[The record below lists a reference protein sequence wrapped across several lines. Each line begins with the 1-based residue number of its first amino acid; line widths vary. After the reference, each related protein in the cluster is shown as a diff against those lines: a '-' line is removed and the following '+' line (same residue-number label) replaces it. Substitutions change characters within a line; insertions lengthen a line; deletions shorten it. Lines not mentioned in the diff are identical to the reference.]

1 MGNKISVPD
10 KLSVKSSKKQQRYA
24 GAYAA
29 AVTEDDYGNVKHPNR
44 PPHAYDLKEAD
55 VSSCYDLREPSSDSS
70 QGRRPKKEPTRSD
83 GELPSLSR
91 RSDSNSWKHSTTSRH
106 STSTLFGAKVSV
118 DDFEPIATIGK
129 GSFAKVLQVRK
140 KNTGE
145 IFAMKILLKSTIIA
159 RNQVE
164 HTRAERSILQ
174 HIKHPYIVSL
184 KYAFQTED
192 KLYLVMDFCGGGE
205 LFYHLKREGRFSE
218 ERVRLYAAE
227 ILLALEHLHLLNII
241 YRDLKPE
248 NILLDAEGHIR
259 LADFGLS
266 KILSDPEAQASTFC
280 GTPEYLAPEIL
291 NGSGHGIPVD
301 WWSLGTLICEM
312 LTGLPPFYS
321 QNLNSMY
328 EKILKAEL
336 KLPTD
341 PNILSASARDLIQA
355 LLQRDPQKRLGSG
368 PKGPDEIKEHA
379 FFRSIDFDKLYRREI
394 VAPWKPP
401 MLSEDYIG
409 NFDDTFTGEKADF
422 DMSEMEAKLKNKKGM
437 KDMFP
442 QEKNRNYFDGFT
454 YVEQR

>member
-1 MGNKISVPD
+1 MGNKVPVPD
-10 KLSVKSSKKQQRYA
+10 KLSVKHSKKQQRYA

-29 AVTEDDYGNVKHPNR
+29 AVTEDDYGNVKHPSR
-44 PPHAYDLKEAD
+44 PPHAYDLKETEA
-55 VSSCYDLREPSSDSS
+55 SSYEKRGPSSDSS
-70 QGRRPKKEPTRSD
+70 QGKYQRNEPTR
-83 GELPSLSR
+83 GETEGFSSR
-91 RSDSNSWKHSTTSRH
+91 RSDSNSWISNTINRH

-205 LFYHLKREGRFSE
+205 LFYHLKKEGRFSE

-227 ILLALEHLHLLNII
+227 ILLALEHLHSLNII

-248 NILLDAEGHIR
+248 NILLDAQGHIR

-266 KILSDPEAQASTFC
+266 KILNDPDAQASTFC

-336 KLPTD
+336 KLTSD
-341 PNILSASARDLIQA
+341 PNILSPDARNLIQA
-355 LLQRDPQKRLGSG
+355 LLQRDPHKRLGSG
-368 PKGPDEIKEHA
+368 PSK
-379 FFRSIDFDKLYRREI
+379 
-394 VAPWKPP
+394 
-401 MLSEDYIG
+401 YI
-409 NFDDTFTGEKADF
+409 F
-422 DMSEMEAKLKNKKGM
+422 
-437 KDMFP
+437 
-442 QEKNRNYFDGFT
+442 
-454 YVEQR
+454 

>member
-1 MGNKISVPD
+1 MGNKVSVSE
-10 KLSVKSSKKQQRYA
+10 KLGVRHTKKQQRYA

-29 AVTEDDYGNVKHPNR
+29 AVSEETYGSLKHPSR
-44 PPHAYDLKEAD
+44 PPHRY
-55 VSSCYDLREPSSDSS
+55 EPSEDDSGVVESRQLSNDSS
-70 QGRRPKKEPTRSD
+70 RSGKNALND
-83 GELPSLSR
+83 SLSNEEGKSQYR
-91 RSDSNSWKHSTTSRH
+91 RSESNSWKFSTPNRQ
-106 STSTLFGAKVSV
+106 STSTIFGAKVSV

-184 KYAFQTED
+184 RYAFQTED

-227 ILLALEHLHLLNII
+227 ILLALEHLHSLNII

-248 NILLDAEGHIR
+248 NILLDVDGHIR

-266 KILSDPEAQASTFC
+266 KILSEPDAQASTFC
-280 GTPEYLAPEIL
+280 GTPEYLAPEA
-291 NGSGHGIPVD
+291 SH

-336 KLPTD
+336 KLPSD
-341 PNILSASARDLIQA
+341 PNILSTDARSLIQA
-355 LLQRDPQKRLGSG
+355 LLQREPAKRLGSG
-368 PKGPDEIKEHA
+368 PRAGEEIKCHP
-379 FFRSIDFDKLYRREI
+379 FFRPIDFEKLYRRELP
-394 VAPWKPP
+394 APWKPK
-401 MLSEDYIG
+401 MLSDDYIG

-422 DMSEMEAKLKNKKGM
+422 DMSEMEAKLKNKKGGN
-437 KDMFP
+437 DFLP
-442 QEKNRNYFDGFT
+442 QDIPKNYFDGFT
-454 YVEQR
+454 YVEHR